1 MILRSKCIPGIIS
14 RRKST
19 ATNRHALLSQS
30 LSHIRNPGCHPSGS
44 YRSGAVLSPAGARN
58 INIFYV
64 SILAYMQKK
73 IHHIITISCITSALF
88 PVPAASETA
97 FTACKQGFLQS
108 AGRGFQMQ
116 LLLCID
122 RTQHLPSLS
131 HNVYKKM
138 CSCAK
143 PHKYGLPGFLHEI
156 LHQFY
161 IKSLIFLVFCC
172 LSCIYS
178 YLILHSSCITP
189 GVIQSI
195 FSIHKKRS
203 DHRIPPD
210 TECSLRP

>member
-1 MILRSKCIPGIIS
+1 MILRSKCIQPPRFALAIS
-14 RRKST
+14 VTYPQSGLSPFRLIQVSCRT
-19 ATNRHALLSQS
+19 VTSQS
-30 LSHIRNPGCHPSGS
+30 TKHQHLLRQYI
-44 YRSGAVLSPAGARN
+44 
-58 INIFYV
+58 
-64 SILAYMQKK
+64 SIYANK
-73 IHHIITISCITSALF
+73 IHHIITISCITSSLF
-88 PVPAASETA
+88 PVSAASETA
-97 FTACKQGFLQS
+97 FTACKQVFLQS
-108 AGRGFQMQ
+108 AGRGFQIQ
-116 LLLCID
+116 PLLCID
-122 RTQHLPSLS
+122 KTQHLPSLS

-156 LHQFY
+156 LHQFH
-161 IKSLIFLVFCC
+161 IKSLIFLIFCC
-172 LSCIYS
+172 LSCIYA